1 VTQQEPP
8 GATRVAGE
16 GLPTAPSPRFSRGL
30 VTTYFAVGL
39 VLLLVGVVTVVYL
52 SARLYSSAAGP
63 SRSPSPRPSVSAS
76 PTPSVDPHRV
86 RLGPERLAMGKS
98 LIITG
103 EDDAKFQ
110 VTVKAGKFRRTACD
124 IYSVKPKN
132 GGYLPARVTVK
143 VLEGEP
149 DISSYAFRFQKPDGT
164 WLPPVGGSGC
174 DKDYGAFVRRLS
186 AGRTYATTLVYDIPR
201 GKKGDIVFVWPILDV
216 AASWHLG

>member
-1 VTQQEPP
+1 
-8 GATRVAGE
+8 
-16 GLPTAPSPRFSRGL
+16 
-30 VTTYFAVGL
+30 
-39 VLLLVGVVTVVYL
+39 VVYL
-52 SARLYSSAAGP
+52 SAKLYGSTSTVAAGP
-63 SRSPSPRPSVSAS
+63 SRSPSPSLSAS
-76 PTPSVDPHRV
+76 EKPTPSVDPNRV

-103 EDDAKFQ
+103 EGDAKFQ
-110 VTVKAGKFRRTACD
+110 VTVKAGKFRRSACD

-149 DISSYAFRFQKPDGT
+149 DISSFAFRFQKPDGT

-174 DKDYGAFVRRLS
+174 DADYGAFVRRLS

-201 GKKGDIVFVWPILDV
+201 AKKGDIVFVWPILDV

>member
-1 VTQQEPP
+1 MTQQEPSSAAP
-8 GATRVAGE
+8 VS
-16 GLPTAPSPRFSRGL
+16 APSPRFSRGL

-39 VLLLVGVVTVVYL
+39 VLLFIGIVTVVYL
-52 SARLYSSAAGP
+52 SARLYGSTTDAAGP
-63 SRSPSPRPSVSAS
+63 SRSPSPPPSVSAS
-76 PTPSVDPHRV
+76 PSASVDPNRV
-86 RLGPERLAMGKS
+86 RLGPQRLAMGKS

-149 DISSYAFRFQKPDGT
+149 DITSYAFRFQKPDGT

-174 DKDYGAFVRRLS
+174 DEDYGAFVRRLS